1 MPGHL
6 TLTLVWHPDVRRVGA
21 GLTCP
26 LEAGRI
32 IDITR
37 LTPAFVP
44 ADGGP
49 AEPIADPHV
58 SRDPVRLA
66 LAAGDGVVVS
76 RGSERVEVEIGG
88 RAVVEPLEIGRAEIG
103 RGCLLTVQRLVSI
116 WLQRTGEP
124 PRAPAERGLE
134 GWSPAMD
141 ALRVEAAVAAAR
153 GEAVLIEGPPG
164 SEPGGVARALHRAAG
179 GGADG
184 FVELR
189 LEEMSADEIRA
200 ALGADTRDGA
210 AWTTAEVIFLRD
222 VDWLPLDVQLAV
234 QRLIARRRP
243 RVIASTARDLDA
255 LAAERRFRQP
265 LAATLR
271 AGRVRLP
278 PLRDR
283 GGDIARLFVERVR
296 LELRRVGAEAR
307 LEETR
312 RPWLTRSVM
321 QWALRQPWHG
331 DEGELDRFARALVHR
346 WHAAPHARCPDEG
359 SDSDDR
365 PSTGPPERAPVTA
378 PPAASPAA
386 PPAARPGEIDRARLE
401 AVLQRESYNLAAA
414 ARALAVSR
422 TTLYALMAKWGFRR
436 AEELS
441 AREVEAATRAVG
453 TDPAALAAHLR
464 VSAKA
469 LARRRRELSL
479 DAAP

>member
-1 MPGHL
+1 M
-6 TLTLVWHPDVRRVGA
+6 
-21 GLTCP
+21 
-26 LEAGRI
+26 
-32 IDITR
+32 
-37 LTPAFVP
+37 
-44 ADGGP
+44 
-49 AEPIADPHV
+49 
-58 SRDPVRLA
+58 
-66 LAAGDGVVVS
+66 VS
-76 RGSERVEVEIGG
+76 RGSERVEVEVGG

-141 ALRVEAAVAAAR
+141 ALRVEAAIAAAR

-210 AWTTAEVIFLRD
+210 AWTTAEVVFLRD

-243 RVIASTARDLDA
+243 RVIASTVRDLAA

-283 GGDIARLFVERVR
+283 GGDIARLLVERVR
-296 LELRRVGAEAR
+296 LELRRLGAEAR

-346 WHAAPHARCPDEG
+346 WHGAPHARCPDDG
-359 SDSDDR
+359 TDSD
-365 PSTGPPERAPVTA
+365 ERAPVTA
-378 PPAASPAA
+378 PPAAPS
-386 PPAARPGEIDRARLE
+386 AARPGEIDRARLE
-401 AVLQRESYNLAAA
+401 AVLQRASYNLAAA

-479 DAAP
+479 DTAP